1 MTSQSSLDAYAA
13 SVLANIDPK
22 VRASLTDEQVQAI
35 GRALATRHG
44 KGAHLL
50 DARGLI
56 KTYFASYYY
65 VLQFGRD
72 RRMGRR
78 RTDYER
84 GMKARMLGNVI
95 FFLMAI
101 SPLILLGLVGLYFLK
116 AALGIDLIPDFHTP
130 SLFGLGR

>member
-50 DARGLI
+50 DTRGLI
-56 KTYFASYYY
+56 KTYFATYYY

-116 AALGIDLIPDFHTP
+116 AALGVDLIPDFHTP

>member
-50 DARGLI
+50 DTRGLI
-56 KTYFASYYY
+56 KTYFATYYY

-116 AALGIDLIPDFHTP
+116 AALGVDLIPDFHTP
-130 SLFGLGR
+130 RLFGLGR

>member
-50 DARGLI
+50 DTRGLI

-116 AALGIDLIPDFHTP
+116 AALGVDLIPDFHTP

>member
-1 MTSQSSLDAYAA
+1 M
-13 SVLANIDPK
+13 LANIDPK

-50 DARGLI
+50 DTRGLI
-56 KTYFASYYY
+56 KTYFATYYY

-116 AALGIDLIPDFHTP
+116 AALGVDLIPDFHTP

>member
-50 DARGLI
+50 DTRGLI
-56 KTYFASYYY
+56 KTYFATYYY